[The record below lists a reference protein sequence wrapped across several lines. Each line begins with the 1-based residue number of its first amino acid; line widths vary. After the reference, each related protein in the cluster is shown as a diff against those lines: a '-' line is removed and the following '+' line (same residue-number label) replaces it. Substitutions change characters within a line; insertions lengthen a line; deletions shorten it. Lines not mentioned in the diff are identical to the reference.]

1 MTQNLAIFDQSFFS
15 CIDEFLDSLFTVGKY
30 KPESR
35 SRTCKFTEI
44 RRKKYSKICH
54 NVRKFRLCRQIST
67 SKKNSKKKL
76 KKHFGYSSTRSNRF
90 GRKISKIRRYSRE
103 RTVANFANFHQDV
116 FKKTCFSMFALIT
129 LLINTQKFKKMR
141 HCLAAY

>member
-35 SRTCKFTEI
+35 SRTFKFTEI

-76 KKHFGYSSTRSNRF
+76 KSILGTARRDLTDLEEKFQKFVDTAENGPLQ
-90 GRKISKIRRYSRE
+90 ISLIFIKTYLI
-103 RTVANFANFHQDV
+103 
-116 FKKTCFSMFALIT
+116 KTCFSMFALIT
-129 LLINTQKFKKMR
+129 LLINTQKFKKMC
-141 HCLAAY
+141 HCLAGY

>member
-1 MTQNLAIFDQSFFS
+1 MQPSFLA
-15 CIDEFLDSLFTVGKY
+15 CIDEFLDSLFTVGEY

-35 SRTCKFTEI
+35 SRTFKFTEI

-76 KKHFGYSSTRSNRF
+76 KKHFGYISTSSNRF
-90 GRKISKIRRYSRE
+90 GRKISKIHRYSRE
-103 RTVANFANFHQDV
+103 RTLANFANFHQHFVIFHD
-116 FKKTCFSMFALIT
+116 KIK
-129 LLINTQKFKKMR
+129 QKHKLKPNVDQNYAR
-141 HCLAAY
+141 